1 MMRIL
6 GGLLL
11 SITLLAQD
19 RPADRPKVMDD
30 PEVQGLYQAC
40 AGEQGCKI
48 VSRNVKVLVEKNTW
62 VYEPIIFV
70 RTASVI
76 DPTVARFKS
85 KAGTGYIVLLIP
97 SHTVDAALIKLLEG
111 K

>member
-11 SITLLAQD
+11 SITMLAQD
-19 RPADRPKVMDD
+19 RPKDRPKVLDD
-30 PEVQGLYQAC
+30 PEVKGLYQAC
-40 AGEQGCKI
+40 AVEPGCKI
-48 VSRNVKVLVEKNTW
+48 VSRNVKLLEAEDTW
-62 VYEPIIFV
+62 VYEPIIFI

-76 DPTVARFKS
+76 EPTVARFKS
-85 KAGTGYIVLLIP
+85 AQGTGYIVLMLPI
-97 SHTVDAALIKLLEG
+97 HTVDAALIKLLEG